1 MQAEP
6 PESSPEPPQSPPLT
20 PVFSISVPSD
30 QDPPVLYPLESPPV
44 FEVSPSPPP
53 YSSLAMEQEPP
64 LYRDPKVTYNIEIET
79 L

>member
-1 MQAEP
+1 MQAQP
-6 PESSPEPPQSPPLT
+6 QESSPEPPQSPPLT

-44 FEVSPSPPP
+44 FEGSPSPPP